1 MVLST
6 VKGFKTGII
15 TLAIGWSIQAN
26 ADDTKGNYI
35 KAAIDQSLKQLMQQY
50 DVLGM
55 AVGVIYQGK
64 NHEYYYGL
72 QSHIDHKA
80 IDRRQFLN

>member
-50 DVLGM
+50 DG
-55 AVGVIYQGK
+55 
-64 NHEYYYGL
+64 
-72 QSHIDHKA
+72 QSKT
-80 IDRRQFLN
+80 

>member
-6 VKGFKTGII
+6 VKEFKTGII
-15 TLAIGWSIQAN
+15 ALAIGWSVQAN
-26 ADDTKGNYI
+26 TDDTKGNYI
-35 KAAIDQSLKQLMQQY
+35 KAAIDQSLKPLMQQY

-64 NHEYYYGL
+64 K
-72 QSHIDHKA
+72 S
-80 IDRRQFLN
+80 